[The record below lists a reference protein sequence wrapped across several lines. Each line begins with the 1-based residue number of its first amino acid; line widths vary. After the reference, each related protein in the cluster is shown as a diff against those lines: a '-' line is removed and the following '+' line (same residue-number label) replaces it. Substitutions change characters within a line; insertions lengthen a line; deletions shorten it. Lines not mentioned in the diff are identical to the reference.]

1 MVVNMIIV
9 CIISMN
15 HSFKTLTTWETRYMS
30 IPIVVSTAIIH
41 SCKTLGI
48 FQVEELLDLVL
59 HLQAAFFLL
68 AHFHILN

>member
-1 MVVNMIIV
+1 
-9 CIISMN
+9 
-15 HSFKTLTTWETRYMS
+15 MS